1 MKKTTLKLFLCL
13 VLSAIAAL
21 SLFACGNREQNP
33 LDTDKNDGKTTQ
45 NTPDTKIPEGN
56 GDKTENLPSREEFFA
71 QDQLVIYPE
80 LPELVRRNFDYKV
93 TVTQGGKSA
102 SIPVYNHT
110 MEYDASDRAIGGD
123 LYRRFSQFAFSG
135 ERVRVDIAV
144 NRNFEYYSV
153 IPSAKSFETEYH
165 DGVISVY
172 LDKPDYFGIRLDD
185 DDNSILSVFADLP
198 EYPGDIPQKDDPGVI
213 WIEGWHDVDGGIL
226 YLNEE
231 KTTLYIAPGAVLN
244 SRLDIRGANSKVLGR
259 GVILDP
265 FENIY
270 KLDIRNGGTETH
282 GVMLCQLYSDG
293 GEFDGPVL
301 LDTRAYNL
309 MTGSNVK
316 VRNYKALSTM
326 MTTDGITAGGKNST
340 FEHCWIY
347 CADNALVISGAEN
360 HVYRDIA
367 LGTTCA
373 AIFPQNDSVSIT
385 LENIYVFRSNDG
397 IVTNRYNGG
406 GKERKV
412 NLTFRNLEAV
422 DCINVPRFFQGGN
435 MGLLKK
441 TILFDGVSLPHMS
454 GVTNPHKN
462 SFKEFTDLLAQ
473 FTNPNDI
480 FTENYQLTFNNL
492 YVGGEAITDVS
503 QVSIENDS
511 QNTVSFTNDGKY
523 TPVERITHRANYEG
537 VGKVYIGSL
546 LMAFNAEVIVEDNE
560 FLLPAEEI
568 LKMLRSDKTPES
580 TEKNGILYTTPSALL
595 KAGAAES
602 FEIKDGNL
610 YLTPVYGGENLLLPD
625 EGTISQIS
633 EAGCYKVDM
642 VTEDND
648 GDYVYYLYDLRN
660 YYTGGFSIMFTEEIK
675 KYGAGEYEFRFRARG
690 SSPLGITAAW
700 KYDTIYT
707 YTRQNNELSISTAWK
722 DCSITLKVDEAMLES
737 GEMFIVSV
745 VGMGSAYEY
754 FAVKELELVKTK

>member
-1 MKKTTLKLFLCL
+1 MKKTNLKIFLCL
-13 VLSAIAAL
+13 VLTAIVAF
-21 SLFACGNREQNP
+21 SLFACGDREQNSP
-33 LDTDKNDGKTTQ
+33 DTGKNDVNTTE
-45 NTPDTKIPEGN
+45 NTPETKTPEVN
-56 GDKTENLPSREEFFA
+56 GDNTENIPSREDFFA

-80 LPELVRRNFDYKV
+80 LPEPIRRNYDYKV
-93 TVTQGGKSA
+93 TVTQGEKSA
-102 SIPVYNHT
+102 GIPVYNHT
-110 MEYDASDRAIGGD
+110 MEYDAPDRAIGGD

-135 ERVRVDIAV
+135 EKVRVDIAV
-144 NRNFEYYSV
+144 NQSFEYYSV
-153 IPSAKSFETEYH
+153 FPSAKNFETEYH

-198 EYPGDIPQKDDPGVI
+198 EYPGDIPKKDDPRVI
-213 WIEGWHDVDGGIL
+213 WVEGWKDVEGGIL
-226 YLNEE
+226 YLKEE
-231 KTTLYIAPGAVLN
+231 NTTLYIAPGAVLN

-301 LDTRAYNL
+301 IDTRAYNL

-373 AIFPQNDSVSIT
+373 AIFPQNDTVSVT
-385 LENIYVFRSNDG
+385 LEDIYVFRSNDG

-406 GKERKV
+406 KTERKV
-412 NLTFRNLEAV
+412 GFTIKNLDCM
-422 DCINVPRFFQGGN
+422 DCINIPRFFQGGN

-441 TILFDGVSLPHMS
+441 TIVFDGISLPRMS
-454 GVTNPHKN
+454 GVTNPHKGN
-462 SFKEFTDLLAQ
+462 FKEYTDLLVQ
-473 FTNPNDI
+473 FTNPNDL
-480 FTENYQLTFNNL
+480 FTENYHLTFNNL

-503 QVSIENDS
+503 LVTIENDS
-511 QNTVSFTNDGKY
+511 KNTVSFTNDGKY
-523 TPVERITHRANYEG
+523 TPVERLTHRANHKGE
-537 VGKVYIGSL
+537 GKVYVGAL
-546 LMAFNAEVIVEDNE
+546 LMAFDADVIVEDGK
-560 FLLPAEEI
+560 FLIPAEEI

-580 TEKNGILYTTPSALL
+580 VEQNGILYTTPDALL
-595 KAGAAES
+595 KAGATED
-602 FEIKDGNL
+602 FVIEDGNL

-625 EGTISQIS
+625 MDTISQVS
-633 EAGCYKVDM
+633 EAGCYKVDL

-690 SSPLGITAAW
+690 SSPTEISASW
-700 KYDTIYT
+700 KYDTVYSYT
-707 YTRQNNELSISTAWK
+707 TDKNALSLASSWK
-722 DCSITLKVDEAMLES
+722 DYSITLRVDEKMLE
-737 GEMFIVSV
+737 ECKMFTVSV
-745 VGMGSAYEY
+745 IGMGTAYEY
-754 FAVKELELVKTK
+754 FSVKELELIKTK